1 MGFLVNCASRKKNT
15 GVSKLCQD
23 LGAIRKFILVPR
35 GWTIPEAD
43 ARDITKWE
51 AAIHAELGARI
62 YPFPVIHEHTDNSE
76 DLVMDEGPL
85 GSIFVR
91 DGKINWQFLIES
103 SRYKHEALKTHSLQ
117 KYDIVLVDTEN
128 RLHGVVAA
136 NGELGG
142 GKLQQFVVGRLM
154 INDGAAS
161 ATKSQ
166 ITMIFADSNEWE
178 TRPAVVAGLDWSATD
193 LEGLTDIY
201 ITDVVGTTSGV
212 TFMATDKSGNPFNG
226 EMDTSDFDFVVTNAL
241 GVVQTISAI
250 SSSGGENVL
259 TATLVAGDY
268 TVDLSAPADMVAKGY
283 GSGGAVA
290 FKVPTQ

>member
-1 MGFLVNCASRKKNT
+1 MNCASNKRNT
-15 GVSKLCQD
+15 GVSSLCQD

-35 GWTIPEAD
+35 GWTMPEAD

-51 AAIHAELGARI
+51 AAIEAAPDARI

-117 KYDIVLVDTEN
+117 KYDIILVDTEN

-136 NGELGG
+136 NGDLAG

-166 ITMIFADSNEWE
+166 ITMIFADTNEWE

-201 ITDVVGTTSGV
+201 ISAVVGTTS
-212 TFMATDKSGNPFNG
+212 TTTLTATDKSGTPFNG
-226 EMDTSDFDFVVTNAL
+226 ELGDFVIKNDA
-241 GVVQTISAI
+241 GVVQTVSAVT
-250 SSSGGENVL
+250 SSGGENIL
-259 TATLVAGDY
+259 TATVLAGDY
-268 TVDLSAPADMVAKGY
+268 TVDLAAPADMVTKGY
-283 GSGGAVA
+283 GSAGAVA
-290 FKVPTQ
+290 FTVTV

>member
-1 MGFLVNCASRKKNT
+1 
-15 GVSKLCQD
+15 
-23 LGAIRKFILVPR
+23 
-35 GWTIPEAD
+35 
-43 ARDITKWE
+43 
-51 AAIHAELGARI
+51 
-62 YPFPVIHEHTDNSE
+62 
-76 DLVMDEGPL
+76 MDEGPL

-117 KYDIVLVDTEN
+117 KYDIILVDTEN

-212 TFMATDKSGNPFNG
+212 TLMATDKSGNPFNG
-226 EMDTSDFDFVVTNAL
+226 EMDDSGFDFVVTNAS

-259 TATLVAGDY
+259 TATLLAGGEY
-268 TVDLSAPADMVAKGY
+268 NVDLSAPADMVTKGY
-283 GSGGAVA
+283 GSGGAVE
-290 FKVPTQ
+290 FTVPTP

>member
-15 GVSKLCQD
+15 GVSRLCQD

-43 ARDITKWE
+43 ARVIAKWE

-117 KYDIVLVDTEN
+117 KYDIILVDTEN
-128 RLHGVVAA
+128 RLHGVVAS

-212 TFMATDKSGNPFNG
+212 TFTATDKSGNPFNG
-226 EMDTSDFDFVVTNAL
+226 ELGDFIITNDLGAAQTVSAVT
-241 GVVQTISAI
+241 
-250 SSSGGENVL
+250 SSGGENVL
-259 TATLVAGDY
+259 TATLLAGDY
-268 TVDLSAPADMVAKGY
+268 NVDLAAAADMVTKGF
-283 GSGGAVA
+283 GSAGAVEFTVA
-290 FKVPTQ
+290 T

>member
-43 ARDITKWE
+43 ARDIAKWE

-117 KYDIVLVDTEN
+117 KYDIILVDTEN

-178 TRPAVVAGLDWSATD
+178 TRPAVVAGLEWSATD

-201 ITDVVGTTSGV
+201 LSDAVATTAGV
-212 TFMATDKSGNPFNG
+212 TVMATDKSGNPFNG
-226 EMDTSDFDFVVTNAL
+226 EKGDTFSDFVIKDAD

-250 SSSGGENVL
+250 TSEGGENIL
-259 TATLVAGDY
+259 TATLTAGKY
-268 TVDLSAPADMVAKGY
+268 TVDLSAPKDMETKGY
-283 GSGGAVA
+283 ASAGAVTVTVGA
-290 FKVPTQ
+290 